1 MKNTYSFLKFIIFS
15 ILTFGIYSIVK
26 CTAIGDDVS
35 RLDGKQTIP
44 AWVVALFLGP
54 ITFGIFPLIWWHNI
68 CSRIGNLHPSNNFSA
83 LTFWGWN
90 IFGILLFGLG
100 PFVFLFKLCDAM
112 NDVNSEHRTGEIVK
126 EETSRNSFLRD
137 LKNSVKEQIEKS
149 QEQSTNQ
156 NVNTTVSQDDADN
169 GTVTINVN
177 LEDILANNGN
187 ATMQSDDGETT
198 IHINVN
204 ISDDD
209 LDTQK

>member
-15 ILTFGIYSIVK
+15 ILTLGIYSIVK

-44 AWVVALFLGP
+44 AWVVALFLCP
-54 ITFGIFPLIWWHNI
+54 LTLGIFPLIWWHII
-68 CSRIGNLHPSNNFSA
+68 CSRIGNLHPSNHFSA

-90 IFGILLFGLG
+90 ILGILLFGLG
-100 PFVFLFKLCDAM
+100 PLVFLFKLCDAM
-112 NDVNSEHRTGEIVK
+112 NEINSEHRTGEIVK

-156 NVNTTVSQDDADN
+156 HVNTAVSQNDSDN

-204 ISDDD
+204 ISDD